1 MDWLPI
7 IATFIIGSCVG
18 SFLNVLIYRLPM
30 EESIWSP
37 RSHCLHCNKTIPWYR
52 NIPLVSFFIQNGKCA
67 ECDASISWQYPTV
80 EVITGYI
87 WATCFFVFNPLH
99 ATMTALFSS
108 ILIALAWID
117 LKTMMIPLSLI
128 ISGAIV
134 IGLSII
140 TGILEWKLVL
150 WGSLAGMAIPL
161 IMMGLTFLIT
171 RRQGMGWG
179 DIQLGLILGAWLG
192 PWFMMI
198 ALFLA
203 ALFGIL
209 AWISISIINGFDRN
223 RPLPF
228 APYLVV
234 STMALLFCESWV
246 VLWFDKFLLL

>member
-1 MDWLPI
+1 
-7 IATFIIGSCVG
+7 
-18 SFLNVLIYRLPM
+18 
-30 EESIWSP
+30 
-37 RSHCLHCNKTIPWYR
+37 
-52 NIPLVSFFIQNGKCA
+52 
-67 ECDASISWQYPTV
+67 
-80 EVITGYI
+80 GYI

-234 STMALLFCESWV
+234 STMTLLFCESWV

>member
-1 MDWLPI
+1 MDWLPVI
-7 IATFIIGSCVG
+7 TTFIIGSCVG
-18 SFLNVLIYRLPM
+18 SFLNVLIYRLPR

-37 RSHCLHCNKTIPWYR
+37 RSHCPHCNKTIPWYR

-150 WGSLAGMAIPL
+150 WGAFAGVLIPL
-161 IMMGLTFLIT
+161 AMMGLTYLFT

>member
-1 MDWLPI
+1 MDWLPVI
-7 IATFIIGSCVG
+7 TTFIIGSCVG
-18 SFLNVLIYRLPM
+18 SFLNVLIYRLPR

-37 RSHCLHCNKTIPWYR
+37 RSHCPHCNKTIPWYR

-234 STMALLFCESWV
+234 STMTLLFCESWV

>member
-1 MDWLPI
+1 MDWLSI

-179 DIQLGLILGAWLG
+179 DIQLGLILGAWIFISG
-192 PWFMMI
+192 PKI
-198 ALFLA
+198 
-203 ALFGIL
+203 IL
-209 AWISISIINGFDRN
+209 AIAMVHSSSFRSGSGAVAINVSGFARKFWTIIS
-223 RPLPF
+223 
-228 APYLVV
+228 
-234 STMALLFCESWV
+234 
-246 VLWFDKFLLL
+246 

>member
-1 MDWLPI
+1 MDWLSI

>member
-1 MDWLPI
+1 MDWLPVI
-7 IATFIIGSCVG
+7 TTFIIGSCVG
-18 SFLNVLIYRLPM
+18 SFLNVLIYRLPR

-37 RSHCLHCNKTIPWYR
+37 RSHCPHCNKTIPWYR

>member
-1 MDWLPI
+1 MDWLPVI
-7 IATFIIGSCVG
+7 TTFIIGSCVG
-18 SFLNVLIYRLPM
+18 SFLNVLIYRLPR

-37 RSHCLHCNKTIPWYR
+37 RSHCPHCNKTIPWYR

-198 ALFLA
+198 ALLLA

>member
-1 MDWLPI
+1 MDWLPVI
-7 IATFIIGSCVG
+7 TTFIIGSCVG
-18 SFLNVLIYRLPM
+18 SFLNVLIYRLPR

-37 RSHCLHCNKTIPWYR
+37 RSHCPHCNKTIPWYR

-67 ECDASISWQYPTV
+67 ECDTSISWQYPLV
-80 EVITGYI
+80 EIINGCV

>member
-1 MDWLPI
+1 MDWLPVI
-7 IATFIIGSCVG
+7 TTFIIGSCVG
-18 SFLNVLIYRLPM
+18 SFLNVLIYRLPR

-37 RSHCLHCNKTIPWYR
+37 RSHCPHCNKTIPWYR

-246 VLWFDKFLLL
+246 VFWFDKFLLL

>member
-1 MDWLPI
+1 MDWLSI

-67 ECDASISWQYPTV
+67 ECDSSISWQYPLV
-80 EVITGYI
+80 EIINGCVWAVCFYI
-87 WATCFFVFNPLH
+87 FIPLQ
-99 ATMTALFSS
+99 AGLTAMFSS
-108 ILIALAWID
+108 VLITLAWID
-117 LKTMMIPLSLI
+117 YKTMMIPLSLI
-128 ISGAIV
+128 ITGICIIV
-134 IGLSII
+134 ISVFANL
-140 TGILEWKLVL
+140 LVWQMVF
-150 WGSLAGMAIPL
+150 WGAFAGVLIPL
-161 IMMGLTFLIT
+161 AMMGLTYLFT